1 MNCDICG
8 KEVSLVKA
16 IVEGIELS
24 VCRECSNFG
33 NVIEQ
38 KKPEKT
44 KPKRPTYPTEE
55 VIDVM
60 VSDYTDKI
68 KKARE
73 KMNLKQKEFAQ
84 KIAEKESVIQN
95 IESGH
100 IKPSIALAR
109 KIEKFC
115 HIKLVEEHKEE
126 HKNVKLNL
134 KDTSLTIG
142 DLLNLKKE

>member
-8 KEVSLVKA
+8 KEVFLVKA

-38 KKPEKT
+38 KKPEKSKQK
-44 KPKRPTYPTEE
+44 KPIRPSEE
-55 VIDVM
+55 IIEIIIPNCGGEV
-60 VSDYTDKI
+60 

-84 KIAEKESVIQN
+84 KLAEKESVIQN

-100 IKPSIALAR
+100 IKPPMELAR
-109 KIEKFC
+109 KIERFC
-115 HIKLVEEHKEE
+115 HIRLVEQHKEE
-126 HKNVKLNL
+126 HKNAKLNF